1 MKLNLTKG
9 QRIEF
14 AIIGA
19 SKAEAGLC
27 HALEGGADNVNAM
40 NVSTLLLGENKKP
53 NLTNHFF
60 FLKLLFFALSFL
72 LISTNIYSQK
82 ATPNPTVDND
92 CSSET
97 SILPITSVITGLSDE
112 KFTLVT
118 FRYATTLFKPWIS
131 LDSKTFLTTNMS
143 NARLQIIDWGMI
155 TEEED
160 DMFSSLS
167 FDEQYFIKSRVS
179 YDLYMVFPAIPE
191 TATLLTVQES
201 ITNGFYWRGIHI
213 NNTTTEDISKGS
225 RDYSS
230 RGSSGNSAGSE
241 FTPSGSGTG
250 FAINSDGYIAT
261 CYHVI
266 ADARAIRIKGINGNF
281 EQSYTARVVSTDE
294 QNDLAI
300 LKVDNTNITG
310 VPYFWASNLSDV
322 GEDVFVLG
330 YPQTQRLGEELKLT
344 TGVISSRSGY
354 RGDITT
360 YQVSAQVLPG
370 NSGCPLFDT
379 NGRVIGVVNAKYIEP
394 NVSYAV
400 KMSYLTTLIEKT
412 NINLRQPVSN
422 TFSGQTL
429 AEKVR
434 AVRNHIY
441 IIEVQ

>member
-1 MKLNLTKG
+1 MRKK
-9 QRIEF
+9 I
-14 AIIGA
+14 
-19 SKAEAGLC
+19 
-27 HALEGGADNVNAM
+27 
-40 NVSTLLLGENKKP
+40 LLL
-53 NLTNHFF
+53 T
-60 FLKLLFFALSFL
+60 LSFL
-72 LISTNIYSQK
+72 FLSSSVYSQK
-82 ATPNPTVDND
+82 ITQNPAVDND
-92 CSSET
+92 SSGET
-97 SILPITSVITGLSDE
+97 SVMPITSVITGLGDE

-118 FRYATTLFKPWIS
+118 FRYATTLFKAWIS
-131 LDSKTFLTTNMS
+131 LDSKTFITTNNS
-143 NARLQIIDWGMI
+143 NTKLQILDWGII
-155 TEEED
+155 TDDED

-167 FDEQYFIKSRVS
+167 FDEQYFVKSRTP
-179 YDLYMVFPAIPE
+179 YNLFMVFPAVPE
-191 TATLLTVQES
+191 TATLLNIQES

-213 NNTTTEDISKGS
+213 NGTTTENIAKGS
-225 RDYSS
+225 RDYSTKS
-230 RGSSGNSAGSE
+230 D
-241 FTPSGSGTG
+241 FTPSSSGSG
-250 FAINSDGYIAT
+250 FAINNDGYIAT

-266 ADARAIRIKGINGNF
+266 ANARAIRVKGINGNF
-281 EQSYTARVVSTDE
+281 EQSYNAKVVSTDQ

-300 LKVDNTNITG
+300 IKVDNASVSGI
-310 VPYFWASNLSDV
+310 PYFWGSTLSDV

-370 NSGCPLFDT
+370 NSGCPLFD
-379 NGRVIGVVNAKYIEP
+379 NDGRVIGVVNAKYIEP

-400 KMSYLTTLIEKT
+400 KMSYLRTLIEKT

-422 TFSGQTL
+422 SFTGKTL